1 MKSRGRYQESR
12 LRSGAQWRGHINK
25 PYNEPLRTSMETR
38 RLILRPFELEDAEA
52 AFVWFGDPIVMRFIP
67 AGPDTSIEQTKA
79 RLANYQVHQTEH
91 GFSKWIVLDRHL
103 GRPIGDSGLLMLQ
116 EYGWIDFGFRLAQPY
131 WGKGLA
137 TEVASV
143 WVRAA
148 FDDFHIDRLTAIVHP
163 ENLASIR
170 ILEKLGFLTER
181 RDTIMGMKS
190 IVFSLRVN
198 DGETDSCFH
207 HRMSLDWTRGDL
219 HEGLRCFHSGAFF
232 EAHEHW
238 ESVWLMAE
246 EPEKTFLQGLIQV
259 AAAFHHFQRGN
270 CAGTISLLR
279 SALRRLDGYAPA
291 FAGIA
296 VEPLC
301 TTIRLWLEALETVS
315 QSPPPPLPQLQ
326 LAERGS
332 PP

>member
-1 MKSRGRYQESR
+1 
-12 LRSGAQWRGHINK
+12 
-25 PYNEPLRTSMETR
+25 
-38 RLILRPFELEDAEA
+38 
-52 AFVWFGDPIVMRFIP
+52 
-67 AGPDTSIEQTKA
+67 
-79 RLANYQVHQTEH
+79 
-91 GFSKWIVLDRHL
+91 
-103 GRPIGDSGLLMLQ
+103 ML
-116 EYGWIDFGFRLAQPY
+116 
-131 WGKGLA
+131 
-137 TEVASV
+137 
-143 WVRAA
+143 
-148 FDDFHIDRLTAIVHP
+148 
-163 ENLASIR
+163 
-170 ILEKLGFLTER
+170 
-181 RDTIMGMKS
+181 
-190 IVFSLRVN
+190 
-198 DGETDSCFH
+198 
-207 HRMSLDWTRGDL
+207 LDWNHGEL
-219 HEGLRCFHSGAFF
+219 LEGLRCSHSGAFF
-232 EAHEHW
+232 EAHEYW

-315 QSPPPPLPQLQ
+315 QSPPPPLPLLQ

>member
-1 MKSRGRYQESR
+1 MRSRGRYQESR

-38 RLILRPFELEDAEA
+38 RLILRPFESEDAEA
-52 AFVWFGDPIVMRFIP
+52 AFVWFGDPIVMRFTP

-79 RLANYQVHQTEH
+79 RLANHQVHQTEH

-103 GRPIGDSGLLMLQ
+103 GRPIGDSGLLVLQ
-116 EYGWIDFGFRLAQPY
+116 ENGWVDLGFRFAQPY

-137 TEVASV
+137 TEVASA

-148 FDDFHIDRLTAIVHP
+148 FDDFHIGRLTAIVHP

-170 ILEKLGFLTER
+170 IVEKLLLLTER

-190 IVFSLRVN
+190 IVFSLRPKTAKRLHVL
-198 DGETDSCFH
+198 H
-207 HRMSLDWTRGDL
+207 HRMSFDWTRGDL

-238 ESVWLMAE
+238 ESVWLIAE